1 MDRIKQWAGTFIVA
15 LALAVLLTRFAGVGT
30 ESADAAS
37 TKTLW
42 IGSNSFVPGEDTVTW
57 LISGP
62 SFMGDGSFGAPIPLA
77 AGKKIV
83 ALTVDYFDNN
93 PSYELCAA
101 LSIDPAGGDS
111 GENKAEGCTSGA
123 SASNGILTLPLEPP
137 YKLLSSDIPYVLVY
151 FYSKNSNLRVYNV
164 GILYK

>member
-1 MDRIKQWAGTFIVA
+1 MDRIKQWAGTFVVA
-15 LALAVLLTRFAGVGT
+15 LALAVLFTRFVGVGT
-30 ESADAAS
+30 ETADAAS

-42 IGSNSFVPGEDTVTW
+42 IGSTSFVPGEDTVTW
-57 LISGP
+57 MISGP
-62 SFMGDGSFGAPIPLA
+62 YFMGDGSLVAPIPLA

-83 ALTVDYFDNN
+83 GFTVDYLDNN
-93 PSYELCAA
+93 PTYELCAA
-101 LSIDPAGGDS
+101 LSIDPAGSDN

-123 SASNGILTLPLEPP
+123 SASDGTLTLPLAQP